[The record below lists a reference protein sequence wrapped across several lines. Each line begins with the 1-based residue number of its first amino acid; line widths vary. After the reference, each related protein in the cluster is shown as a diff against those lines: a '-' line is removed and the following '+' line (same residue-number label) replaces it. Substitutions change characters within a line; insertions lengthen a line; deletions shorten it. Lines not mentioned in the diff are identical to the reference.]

1 MKVTDIAPLDSRRR
15 KVFIDGDYAF
25 PLYLSELRKYHI
37 EPDTELTEQTA
48 EEIEDIIVRRIKER
62 ILYLLGDMDRSESDI
77 RQKLT
82 GNGYTSTY
90 IDSAI
95 EQVKAYG
102 YIDDR
107 RYAISYAKSLID
119 GRHAGPALIRQKLYA
134 KGISRDIIDSIETEL
149 QFDESEQ
156 IEAALLRKNFTKED
170 VVNSD
175 YDTRRKLYGY
185 LMRKGF
191 SSSAISNFIHN

>member
-1 MKVTDIAPLDSRRR
+1 MFGYHCHHDLNLENDHFNHGDLCWNGEPSNIGNDPFYPYMKHT
-15 KVFIDGDYAF
+15 
-25 PLYLSELRKYHI
+25 
-37 EPDTELTEQTA
+37 Q
-48 EEIEDIIVRRIKER
+48 EIEDIIVRRIKER

-119 GRHAGPALIRQKLYA
+119 GRHAGPALIRQKLYS